1 MLSGD
6 QIQLLITAI
15 FFVGVIAAAAVYIK
29 SQVVK
34 QTQGEL
40 EVLVDTRGERVKDL
54 ETEVKDLRRELD
66 ELRGEVKALQ
76 GLKATEIADEVVSR
90 LSDIL
95 K

>member
-1 MLSGD
+1 MSGD
-6 QIQLLITAI
+6 QLQLLITVVAVIGAI
-15 FFVGVIAAAAVYIK
+15 VLAAVYIK

-34 QTQGEL
+34 QAQGEL
-40 EVLVDTRGERVKDL
+40 EILVDTRGERVKDL
-54 ETEVKDLRRELD
+54 ETEVKDLRREVD